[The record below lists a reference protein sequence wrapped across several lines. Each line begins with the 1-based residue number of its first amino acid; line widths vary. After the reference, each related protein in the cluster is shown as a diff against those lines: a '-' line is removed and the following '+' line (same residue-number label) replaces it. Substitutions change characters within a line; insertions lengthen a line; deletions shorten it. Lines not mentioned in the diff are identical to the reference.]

1 MTVLA
6 SAYPAVIVVL
16 VVAVVSKVRDI
27 PGFAAAIDAYR
38 IVPSRLTRAAAVG
51 VLATET
57 GTALL
62 LAVPVTRRWGAVLA
76 AALFAAFLVAMA
88 SVLRRGMEIDC
99 GCFGSARRPTPV
111 GAASVTRTAL
121 LLLLAVMAAVAGD
134 AAFSP
139 VQPMLAAVYLAL
151 VAAVPRPRP
160 GVPEPH
166 TPAPSGPRPGDRF
179 AVNAEFGRPTVF
191 ALVSPTCGTC
201 TAMLSSFA
209 RTAGKAR
216 VVLVSAVDED
226 VVRPHLAA
234 HGIDLPLVIDPDVYD
249 ANDIPWPPYAVVTD
263 SGGTVLAAG
272 GADTPHRLRTLLNR
286 SGIR

>member
-16 VVAVVSKVRDI
+16 VVAVVSKVRDV
-27 PGFAAAIDAYR
+27 PGFAMAIDAYQ
-38 IVPSRLTRAAAVG
+38 IIPQRLTRAAAVG
-51 VLATET
+51 VLASET
-57 GTALL
+57 GTAVL

-99 GCFGSARRPTPV
+99 GCFGSARRPSPV
-111 GAASVTRTAL
+111 GAASITRTAL

-139 VQPMLAAVYLAL
+139 VQPMLAVAFLAL

-166 TPAPSGPRPGDRF
+166 DPAPPGPRTGDRF
-179 AVNAEFGRPTVF
+179 AVKAGFGAPTVF
-191 ALVSPTCGTC
+191 ALISPTCGTC

-209 RTAGKAR
+209 KTAGRAR
-216 VVLVSAVDED
+216 VILVSAVDED

-234 HGIDLPLVIDPDVYD
+234 HGIDLPLVVDPDVYD
-249 ANDIPWPPYAVVTD
+249 ANDIRWPPYAVVTD
-263 SGGTVLAAG
+263 ADGLVLAAG
-272 GADTPHRLRTLLNR
+272 GADTPHRLRTLLTR
-286 SGIR
+286 GGIR